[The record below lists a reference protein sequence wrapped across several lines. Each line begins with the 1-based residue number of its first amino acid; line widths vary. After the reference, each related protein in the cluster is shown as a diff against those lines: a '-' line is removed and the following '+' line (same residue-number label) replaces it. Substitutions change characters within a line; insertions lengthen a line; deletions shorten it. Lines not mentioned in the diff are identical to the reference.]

1 MRGHEP
7 PVRPFAAARCRSAI
21 GLICLLALS
30 GACGCEP
37 ENPQPSVPDPA
48 PAVTDADITSTPE
61 PSGRRGYEIP
71 IPQLEFWAED
81 PSSPKYRYEM
91 RFDPPAEAGGRPR
104 LHRNGWAWAYYL
116 GGGVEREGA
125 YRFIAEKNRSERVG
139 RWTYYNSDG
148 SIDRVEDRGGE
159 VIWTAPDQA
168 IPPPGTDLAAP

>member
-91 RFDPPAEAGGRPR
+91 RF
-104 LHRNGWAWAYYL
+104 
-116 GGGVEREGA
+116 EREGA